1 MKEATEDLTADTEA
15 ETTATTENKG
25 SGLAAKVALQAL
37 ATHQEAS
44 AEDKPAE
51 DEQPKQQ
58 ED

>member
-15 ETTATTENKG
+15 ETTATAENKS

-37 ATHQEAS
+37 TTHQEAT
-44 AEDKPAE
+44 AEDKLAE
-51 DEQPKQQ
+51 DDQPKQQ